1 MGEIMTDKVEL
12 QARLE
17 FWKSALSELRS
28 AYLAL
33 IGGGVQSYTIDNR
46 QLTRF
51 DIPSLKNEI
60 AEAEKKVDEL
70 SALLRG
76 QRPRK
81 AFGIIP
87 REW

>member
-1 MGEIMTDKVEL
+1 MGEIMTDKAEL

-33 IGGGVQSYTIDNR
+33 IGGGVQSYTID
-46 QLTRF
+46 
-51 DIPSLKNEI
+51 IPSLKNEI

-70 SALLRG
+70 SALLKG

-87 REW
+87 RDW